1 MTKPTPRKGEKKALS
16 TRTSIF
22 FGKFASD
29 DFEASPTVEH
39 VGIVRHNTFVMELSR
54 PIEFSTNEHNGD
66 HDFVPTTRP
75 ENLFLR
81 IRLNFGSTR

>member
-1 MTKPTPRKGEKKALS
+1 L
-16 TRTSIF
+16 
-22 FGKFASD
+22 GKFASA

-39 VGIVRHNTFVMELSR
+39 VGIVRHYAFVMELAR

-75 ENLFLR
+75 EIFVSPDL
-81 IRLNFGSTR
+81 LNIGTTRYGRTQSLGECQ